1 MVSKFEA
8 VPTCRFLG
16 DLNPGGFLSLKDGNH
31 CSDFFFLSQSQVK
44 WAGTRPHG

>member
-8 VPTCRFLG
+8 VPMCRFLG
-16 DLNPGGFLSLKDGNH
+16 DLNPDGFLSLKDGNP
-31 CSDFFFLSQSQVK
+31 CSDFFLSQSQVK